1 MNKKEGASC
10 ITNTP
15 PSVSTFTKSNLFLFC
30 HTKKSKN
37 FIIAVMIPI
46 ASRTNLFVLVYV
58 HRENAVYN
66 RKLLEPLL
74 KETNN
79 KIIH

>member
-1 MNKKEGASC
+1 M
-10 ITNTP
+10 
-15 PSVSTFTKSNLFLFC
+15 
-30 HTKKSKN
+30 
-37 FIIAVMIPI
+37 M
-46 ASRTNLFVLVYV
+46 YV

>member
-1 MNKKEGASC
+1 MRC
-10 ITNTP
+10 
-15 PSVSTFTKSNLFLFC
+15 VNLQG
-30 HTKKSKN
+30 T
-37 FIIAVMIPI
+37 MIPI

-66 RKLLEPLL
+66 RKLLEPLS